1 MPKYKVN
8 SGKKSQRRRNN
19 QFYLHVCVRGGLLK
33 SFQSMGNIQK
43 PSDTRLQGKQ
53 DPFYH
58 LISLRIDE
66 WSSSI
71 FEKSITTIE
80 LGFKGCPVFR
90 RAIWLFWFK
99 VPTYLSTH
107 IYGRSLKTMA
117 FFKSFWHPR
126 LNVFI
131 ITLMS
136 GSSHILES
144 WFLVFRHL
152 GCVIFCTM
160 FSICKARWA
169 RWKKK

>member
-1 MPKYKVN
+1 M
-8 SGKKSQRRRNN
+8 QERRSN
-19 QFYLHVCVRGGLLK
+19 QFYLHVCVRGALLK

-80 LGFKGCPVFR
+80 SGFKGGPVFR
-90 RAIWLFWFK
+90 RAILLFWFK

-107 IYGRSLKTMA
+107 IYG
-117 FFKSFWHPR
+117 FFLDFWHLQLHVLIFYTHTSAIDEKNVWTLHLYCHLFGSCHF
-126 LNVFI
+126 LNFFF
-131 ITLMS
+131 S
-136 GSSHILES
+136 YFGHFS
-144 WFLVFRHL
+144 
-152 GCVIFCTM
+152 CVILFIFQISVLPVLPFKM
-160 FSICKARWA
+160 SK
-169 RWKKK
+169 